1 MFINCLHI
9 NSKKQVTEYKKKSII
24 EKVTCRQYTIRSEL
38 IFVPDGRYVIRDR
51 LVKIEKMKKKD

>member
-24 EKVTCRQYTIRSEL
+24 EKVTCRQYTIR
-38 IFVPDGRYVIRDR
+38 VPDGRYVIRDR